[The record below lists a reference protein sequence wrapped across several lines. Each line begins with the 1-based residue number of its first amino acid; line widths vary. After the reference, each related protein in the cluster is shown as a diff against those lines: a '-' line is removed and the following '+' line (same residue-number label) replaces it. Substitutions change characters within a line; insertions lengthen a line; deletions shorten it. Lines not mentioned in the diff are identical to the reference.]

1 VTPSNQTAE
10 ETSQRPVA
18 GLLGPPWPRLAGW
31 AGWLGMAAVVTA
43 RFAGRAG
50 DDIYITYR
58 YAYNLAHGRG
68 LVFNAGERVFGVSDP
83 GLALLLAGLHAATG
97 CPIPILGTLITAAA
111 LLLIAGILLSAA
123 RAGGREA
130 EGWLGGTL
138 LLGSAYLWIGQGAGP
153 LPALALLL
161 LAARLADRWPPWR
174 TGILAGLAF
183 CCRPD
188 AALGAAAL
196 AGLLVV
202 EAWRPAPVPP
212 SRPLASRLTRP
223 MVFSAAFATIAIAA
237 IGIAWAYFG
246 SPLPGT
252 MTAKR
257 NFAALAPQ
265 VLTGVAFW
273 RTAFELFCYFAGGW
287 PGGQAF
293 LVLGILGQ
301 AWLFRG
307 AGRTGRLLVLY
318 GLASAAFYSAAKL
331 PFFIWYAIPTA
342 IALLY
347 GAPFLVVAVVRRLD
361 SKGTAGLVRQAAP
374 VLAGSLGAMALLSAL
389 GGGYRWWSEDVR
401 DWRLFAY
408 RKAGEWIRAN
418 TPPAADVVFDE
429 VGILGYYSDRT
440 VEDLIGLVSP
450 SSRPFAAVG
459 DPLGAFLAKPAD
471 LVLFHTYNARGGTRP
486 ILVRPWFAGAY
497 REVAVISDPAAHA
510 ETRIYRR
517 RPGTLVPPPRPP
529 WRRPQPPPAR
539 EPTPSPAVIRA
550 GATSAPR

>member
-1 VTPSNQTAE
+1 MTASNQAE
-10 ETSQRPVA
+10 EETLRRPADGRV
-18 GLLGPPWPRLAGW
+18 GLPWPRLAGW
-31 AGWLGMAAVVTA
+31 AGWLGIAGVVAA

-68 LVFNAGERVFGVSDP
+68 LVFNVGERVFGVSDP
-83 GLALLLAGLHAATG
+83 GLALLLAGLHATTG
-97 CPIPILGTLITAAA
+97 APIPILGTLITAAA
-111 LLLIAGILLSAA
+111 LLLIAGVLLAAA
-123 RAGGREA
+123 RAAGREA

-161 LAARLADRWPPWR
+161 SAAQAADRWPPWR
-174 TGILAGLAF
+174 SGVLAGLAF

-202 EAWRPAPVPP
+202 EAWRPATMPP
-212 SRPLASRLTRP
+212 SRRLASRLTRP
-223 MVFSAAFATIAIAA
+223 MVFSAAFATVAIAA
-237 IGIAWAYFG
+237 VGIAWAYFG
-246 SPLPGT
+246 TPLPGT
-252 MTAKR
+252 MIAKR
-257 NFAALAPQ
+257 HFAALAPQ
-265 VLTGVAFW
+265 VLTGAAFW
-273 RTAFELFCYFAGGW
+273 RNAGELFCYFAGGW

-293 LVLGILGQ
+293 LALGILGQ
-301 AWLFRG
+301 VSLWRG
-307 AGRTGRLLVLY
+307 AGRTGRLLVLD
-318 GLASAAFYSAAKL
+318 GLASAAFYTAAKL
-331 PFFIWYAIPTA
+331 PFFIWYSIPTA
-342 IALLY
+342 VALLY
-347 GAPFLVVAVVRRLD
+347 GAPFMVGAVLRRLD
-361 SKGTAGLVRQAAP
+361 AIPWRQGAAGLARQVALA
-374 VLAGSLGAMALLSAL
+374 LAGILGAIVLLSAL
-389 GGGYRWWSEDVR
+389 GGGYRWWSEDGS

-429 VGILGYYSDRT
+429 VGILGYYGDRT

-450 SSRPFAAVG
+450 RSRPFAAVG

-471 LVLFHTYNARGGTRP
+471 LVLFHTYNRRGGTRP

-497 REVAVISDPAAHA
+497 EVVAVISDPSAHA

-529 WRRPQPPPAR
+529 WRRPRPPAAR
-539 EPTPSPAVIRA
+539 EPTPSP
-550 GATSAPR
+550 